1 MQNKFTWFDLNSR
14 IDSESEISCCLLR
27 LFDLIKESLHLYFN
41 IKNSQDIYDLL
52 TQAERQNK
60 DSLFIEW
67 FLNKGIPKLK
77 SIDLNN
83 LPKDDRFLAM
93 LELDEYILKSEMDF
107 ADPEEI
113 RSCIISFVSSLQ
125 QYIDLCREELNE
137 EYRVDEIVQ
146 IYEVYGQG
154 TESWFSKPSDDTID
168 KLNNTAYGVYLIQF
182 DDFINYTKN
191 NDSKSEKLSPSSTI
205 LNDITGGYTVE
216 RGS

>member
-1 MQNKFTWFDLNSR
+1 M
-14 IDSESEISCCLLR
+14 R

>member
-1 MQNKFTWFDLNSR
+1 M
-14 IDSESEISCCLLR
+14 R

-52 TQAERQNK
+52 TQVERHNK

-137 EYRVDEIVQ
+137 EYRV
-146 IYEVYGQG
+146 
-154 TESWFSKPSDDTID
+154 
-168 KLNNTAYGVYLIQF
+168 
-182 DDFINYTKN
+182 
-191 NDSKSEKLSPSSTI
+191 
-205 LNDITGGYTVE
+205 
-216 RGS
+216 

>member
-1 MQNKFTWFDLNSR
+1 MQNKLTWFDLNSR
-14 IDSESEISCCLLR
+14 IDSESEISCCFLR
-27 LFDLIKESLHLYFN
+27 LFDLIRESLHLYFN
-41 IKNSQDIYDLL
+41 IKNFQDIYDLL

-113 RSCIISFVSSLQ
+113 RSSFVSSLQ
-125 QYIDLCREELNE
+125 QYIDLCKEELNE
-137 EYRVDEIVQ
+137 EYRV
-146 IYEVYGQG
+146 
-154 TESWFSKPSDDTID
+154 
-168 KLNNTAYGVYLIQF
+168 
-182 DDFINYTKN
+182 
-191 NDSKSEKLSPSSTI
+191 
-205 LNDITGGYTVE
+205 
-216 RGS
+216 

>member
-1 MQNKFTWFDLNSR
+1 M
-14 IDSESEISCCLLR
+14 
-27 LFDLIKESLHLYFN
+27 
-41 IKNSQDIYDLL
+41 